1 MIDKM
6 DKWIIIIIAIGNF
19 IIAFS
24 NYFQAISSHDTYYI
38 SLGIFSSCNWLWIM
52 YVVKKR
58 LKPIDK

>member
-1 MIDKM
+1 MIGKM

-38 SLGIFSSCNWLWIM
+38 SLGIFHLVIGYGLCMLL
-52 YVVKKR
+52 KK
-58 LKPIDK
+58 D

>member
-24 NYFQAISSHDTYYI
+24 NYFQGISSHDAYYM
-38 SLGIFSSCNWLWIM
+38 SQGIFHLVIGYGLGLLFFN
-52 YVVKKR
+52 KK
-58 LKPIDK
+58 D